1 MSSDETKN
9 KKTLELSHIPIVLK
23 ALGAGVQAALAEHK
37 RLQQS
42 VIVWKDGKV
51 VEVPPDEIPEF
62 EPEKENTSEK
72 V

>member
-1 MSSDETKN
+1 MLSDERES

-42 VIVWKDGKV
+42 VVVWKDGQV
-51 VEVPPDEIPEF
+51 VEVPPEEIPEF
-62 EPEKENTSEK
+62 PEKEKTTEK

>member
-1 MSSDETKN
+1 MLSDESKT

-42 VIVWKDGKV
+42 VVVWKDGKV
-51 VEVPPDEIPEF
+51 VEVPPEEIPDFKDE
-62 EPEKENTSEK
+62 EK
-72 V
+72 VAQTL